1 MASVREL
8 KDGDHSIKVSTAE
21 MGLLRAGLEQL
32 QGTIATDMAKAP
44 ESIREIATSL
54 ISGLNSTLGVG
65 APRVSPELASR

>member
-1 MASVREL
+1 
-8 KDGDHSIKVSTAE
+8 

-32 QGTIATDMAKAP
+32 QGTIAVDMAKAP